1 MKKKTCNKEEKK
13 KDIKFN
19 FIKEESFQL
28 NLIKFFEINQLSEY
42 GINQICKNIITMK
55 KLKKFYK
62 KLKNILLPNTY
73 VINLLENPS
82 NFFSNIKQ
90 DSKEIMKKY
99 ILYDDQYILLF
110 QYFIEKIYN
119 KKDKNN
125 DIYIKNF
132 SLFFDCFKEKLK
144 TVNRNLETFLHITA
158 NYNNKQIFV
167 DLFLKLNNMNLISSE
182 FILIQNI
189 FGETC
194 LDIIFNHYFSNK
206 KKISITK
213 YILTYLK
220 ILKKIKIY

>member
-1 MKKKTCNKEEKK
+1 MESKKREDSESIKIKK
-13 KDIKFN
+13 LK
-19 FIKEESFQL
+19 FQL
-28 NLIKFFEINQLSEY
+28 NLIKFCEINQLSEY

-55 KLKKFYK
+55 ESKKFYK

-125 DIYIKNF
+125 D
-132 SLFFDCFKEKLK
+132 
-144 TVNRNLETFLHITA
+144 
-158 NYNNKQIFV
+158 
-167 DLFLKLNNMNLISSE
+167 
-182 FILIQNI
+182 
-189 FGETC
+189 
-194 LDIIFNHYFSNK
+194 
-206 KKISITK
+206 
-213 YILTYLK
+213 
-220 ILKKIKIY
+220 